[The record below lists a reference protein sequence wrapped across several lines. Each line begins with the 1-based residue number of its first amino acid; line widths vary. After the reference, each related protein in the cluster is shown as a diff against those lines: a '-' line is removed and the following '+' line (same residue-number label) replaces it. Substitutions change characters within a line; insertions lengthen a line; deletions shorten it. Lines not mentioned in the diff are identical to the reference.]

1 MRRMAF
7 ASHFMMT
14 SVAEIT
20 SQKRAAGFELQTL
33 RSLVF
38 WSHYWIFETQA
49 SKKETVDKLLH
60 CPTVV

>member
-1 MRRMAF
+1 
-7 ASHFMMT
+7 MMT
-14 SVAEIT
+14 SAAEIT
-20 SQKRAAGFELQTL
+20 SQKRGAGFGLQTL